1 MAEWSKAAD
10 LRSAIFGC
18 VGSNPTLSN
27 NWLWMIVPDKNNI
40 HIYIQQLLPFKYLI
54 KTITVDSKY
63 IAIYCNGLIV

>member
-27 NWLWMIVPDKNNI
+27 KLALYDCAGPKQ
-40 HIYIQQLLPFKYLI
+40 HSFLLTAKYLN
-54 KTITVDSKY
+54 Y
-63 IAIYCNGLIV
+63 NENN